1 MWHLAVEYH
10 EPQDGEMELKTGDKV
25 FIDTQ
30 KSTLVNGYGKNERT
44 SKSGKYPV
52 SKVRPYVNAIF
63 YPGFA

>member
-1 MWHLAVEYH
+1 MWHLAVENH

-25 FIDTQ
+25 FIDKQ

-44 SKSGKYPV
+44 NKSGKYPI

-63 YPGFA
+63 YPGFT